1 MGPFTSPSGSA
12 TPRARFPLVPAA
24 FPRRSSPGV
33 SAPGPPF
40 PGLPPE
46 LLGWPSSPC
55 PRQFAPG
62 ETPDSRSRKRSGIP
76 STAFRRP
83 RYGLPAARPRSARS
97 RPAPLGKQDRSSLL
111 PDAAAR
117 LAPPRPAPLPPPA
130 CGCACSL
137 PPVRSTGAP
146 VAPGASAPPAALPCA
161 PAPSLPARCSR
172 IPVPPA
178 VQSPVCRCLPYTS
191 QSLARAQWD
200 KALPCPSE
208 RSSDF
213 FPVLR
218 CLRSPPRGTVE
229 SLVFLFRSLRV
240 FLRVSASNPMPQA
253 PAAPSSYPASIS
265 SATRFLISCRASHRY
280 LNASFL
286 NTCFFS
292 VSEAIRSE
300 EHTSELQS
308 LRHLVC

>member
-191 QSLARAQWD
+191 HSLTCCRGTD
-200 KALPCPSE
+200 DRLL
-208 RSSDF
+208 SS
-213 FPVLR
+213 VSLR
-218 CLRSPPRGTVE
+218 CL
-229 SLVFLFRSLRV
+229 LCACLC
-240 FLRVSASNPMPQA
+240 VSASLRGIDCFPCIN
-253 PAAPSSYPASIS
+253 SSL
-265 SATRFLISCRASHRY
+265 TCRRGTDDRLLS
-280 LNASFL
+280 
-286 NTCFFS
+286 S
-292 VSEAIRSE
+292 VS
-300 EHTSELQS
+300 
-308 LRHLVC
+308 LRCL

>member
-24 FPRRSSPGV
+24 FPRRSFPAV
-33 SAPGPPF
+33 SALDPPF

-46 LLGWPSSPC
+46 LLGWPSPPP

-83 RYGLPAARPRSARS
+83 RYGLLAARPRSARS
-97 RPAPLGKQDRSSLL
+97 RLVPLGTPDLPSPLPSAAVRPAPSSS
-111 PDAAAR
+111 
-117 LAPPRPAPLPPPA
+117 APLPPPS

-146 VAPGASAPPAALPCA
+146 VAPGASAPPATLPCA
-161 PAPSLPARCSR
+161 PAPSSPVRCSR

-191 QSLARAQWD
+191 QSLACYLSVGGTDDR
-200 KALPCPSE
+200 LL
-208 RSSDF
+208 SS
-213 FPVLR
+213 VSLR
-218 CLRSPPRGTVE
+218 CS
-229 SLVFLFRSLRV
+229 
-240 FLRVSASNPMPQA
+240 
-253 PAAPSSYPASIS
+253 
-265 SATRFLISCRASHRY
+265 
-280 LNASFL
+280 
-286 NTCFFS
+286 
-292 VSEAIRSE
+292 
-300 EHTSELQS
+300 
-308 LRHLVC
+308 